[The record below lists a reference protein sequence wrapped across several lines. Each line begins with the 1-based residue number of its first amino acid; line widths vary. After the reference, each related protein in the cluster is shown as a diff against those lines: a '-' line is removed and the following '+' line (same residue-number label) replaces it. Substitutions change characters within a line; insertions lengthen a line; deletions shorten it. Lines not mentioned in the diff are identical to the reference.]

1 MLSLKNFYYLLIFVS
16 FLVLLINRK
25 RLPYNLIWILAL
37 LPLSLFSQIIE
48 DIMDKFGINSR
59 YLFHIYTWVECIFLS
74 IFYYSLLKSQ
84 LLKKIVLACTL
95 FYIVFILTYFYTSK
109 EILGQTNY
117 LDFTVQC
124 LITCIYVVLLF
135 LEMLKVNYKINLRY
149 YTAFWINASH
159 LIFYGGTLFVMGFY
173 YYLIQS
179 NFDLAKQFIRI
190 NHFLN
195 LFLYSAYINIFI
207 WTAVP
212 KTSSSSS

>member
-48 DIMDKFGINSR
+48 DIMKKYNINSQ
-59 YLFHIYTWVECIFLS
+59 YLFHLYSWVECIFFS
-74 IFYYSLLKSQ
+74 IFYYGLLKSR
-84 LLKKIVLACTL
+84 LLKNVVFACAL
-95 FYIVFILTYFYTSK
+95 FFILFIFTYFYFNK
-109 EILGQTNY
+109 EFLGQTNY
-117 LDFTVQC
+117 LDFTVHC
-124 LITCIYVVLLF
+124 FVTCIYVVLLF
-135 LEMLKVNYKINLRY
+135 LEMLKVNYKIELRY
-149 YTAFWINASH
+149 YTIFWINASH
-159 LIFYGGTLFVMGFY
+159 LIFYGGTLFVMGIY
-173 YYLIQS
+173 YYLIQT
-179 NFDLAKQFIRI
+179 NEDLAQQFIRI

-212 KTSSSSS
+212 KT